1 MNTPY
6 LDQMIQNLEKYDK
19 DGVLPNEGIDELNE
33 YKAIKQALSL
43 HNVSQQRE
51 LLRFVEVIKDIA
63 DMELHHWTN
72 EEVVEYCIKKLQKS
86 ELILPNKHN

>member
-1 MNTPY
+1 MKTPY

-51 LLRFVEVIKDIA
+51 FMSILTTRVLKIQSEPNGIVRETMINNLLVDI
-63 DMELHHWTN
+63 N
-72 EEVVEYCIKKLQKS
+72 Y
-86 ELILPNKHN
+86 KHN